1 MDSPVATELGLATSD
16 VGYASLRFN
25 WRGVG
30 GSAGEPS
37 GEISDADT
45 DYVAALAFMKDSVEG
60 PILACGYSWGALA
73 ALRAGGIDPRVR
85 KLVLVA
91 PPPTGLDAA
100 LLAACG
106 KPMIVIAGDRD
117 SYVPEVAL
125 REQLDAAADVEI
137 VILEGVDHFFM
148 TGLDE
153 VGHAV
158 RNWLER

>member
-16 VGYASLRFN
+16 SGFASLRFN

-30 GSAGEPS
+30 GSAGQPS
-37 GEISDADT
+37 GEIGDADA
-45 DYVAALAFMKDSVEG
+45 DYRAALAFMKESVDG

-73 ALRAGGIDPRVR
+73 AARVGSADPRVR

-91 PPPTGLDAA
+91 PPPDRLEVER
-100 LLAACG
+100 LEACA
-106 KPMIVIAGDRD
+106 KPMLVIAGDRD
-117 SYVPEVAL
+117 SYVPELAL
-125 REQLDAAADVEI
+125 REQLDGVADVEL

-148 TGLDE
+148 RGLDE

-158 RNWLER
+158 RSWLER